1 MKKWERR
8 RRREVG
14 VKIWRFRLD
23 VVVESIIKVARVR
36 VLLRW
41 VPGDVALW
49 VLETLLLIWEE
60 EKRLD

>member
-1 MKKWERR
+1 MKKWERRR

-23 VVVESIIKVARVR
+23 IVVEGIGKSIIKVARVR

-41 VPGDVALW
+41 VPGDVAL
-49 VLETLLLIWEE
+49 LLIWEE
-60 EKRLD
+60 EERLD

>member
-1 MKKWERR
+1 
-8 RRREVG
+8 

-23 VVVESIIKVARVR
+23 VVVEGIGKSIIKVARVR

-41 VPGDVALW
+41 VPGDVALL

-60 EKRLD
+60 EERLD